1 MRRTRWVIWLAGA
14 ALGAMLA
21 AGMWVLWQ
29 DPFTQRVRLP
39 DGSVLIL
46 RGVTYGKQHRLLY
59 RDWRRELL
67 SHLMPPFGRQSGVPM
82 VPGVV
87 TADTPNAVVFWVE
100 ERWTNLAKRPF
111 VHYDVSD
118 DDGREWRWGPVPRD
132 YSAIYYLGTVEGV
145 PMEAFVVSRF
155 PRRSKNVRLHIHSGD
170 TGALIGE
177 FVAANPAPGP
187 YPVWRAEPLPIARRA
202 GELSVTL
209 EKLLSEIGPRLPNHR
224 ARQWQVSGTEVRLRP
239 RLHGRL
245 TRRWQPLR
253 LTLLDATG
261 NRLIFPSDELSWEPA
276 DSMMALQRGLS
287 TDEAPWKIQVEWVQD
302 PRASTEAEETWTV
315 RRVRVPRTGEATQWN
330 ARTTRRGLRL
340 RLLGI
345 TGRRPSGPKDNWF
358 TRRERNPVVRL
369 QVSSRW
375 GAPHLALRAVDDHG
389 WKFMGYDAYGAVG
402 DWLNPLVHHRLAGSS
417 EVRSEYHFSLNIP
430 PHAKKVDLTVVVPRR
445 RVVEFVAMPSHP

>member
-132 YSAIYYLGTVEGV
+132 YSAIVMV
-145 PMEAFVVSRF
+145 
-155 PRRSKNVRLHIHSGD
+155 
-170 TGALIGE
+170 
-177 FVAANPAPGP
+177 
-187 YPVWRAEPLPIARRA
+187 
-202 GELSVTL
+202 
-209 EKLLSEIGPRLPNHR
+209 
-224 ARQWQVSGTEVRLRP
+224 QVG
-239 RLHGRL
+239 
-245 TRRWQPLR
+245 
-253 LTLLDATG
+253 
-261 NRLIFPSDELSWEPA
+261 
-276 DSMMALQRGLS
+276 
-287 TDEAPWKIQVEWVQD
+287 
-302 PRASTEAEETWTV
+302 
-315 RRVRVPRTGEATQWN
+315 
-330 ARTTRRGLRL
+330 
-340 RLLGI
+340 
-345 TGRRPSGPKDNWF
+345 
-358 TRRERNPVVRL
+358 
-369 QVSSRW
+369 
-375 GAPHLALRAVDDHG
+375 
-389 WKFMGYDAYGAVG
+389 
-402 DWLNPLVHHRLAGSS
+402 
-417 EVRSEYHFSLNIP
+417 
-430 PHAKKVDLTVVVPRR
+430 
-445 RVVEFVAMPSHP
+445 